1 MSTDKGIKISLSINK
16 NALLPAAASFL
27 ITGLGQVYNGQ
38 IKKGA
43 LLFFATGILGILSV
57 GLLAI
62 PVWLYGIYDA
72 YKMAELKPR
81 KKS

>member
-1 MSTDKGIKISLSINK
+1 MSTSKGTKISLSINK
-16 NALLPAAASFL
+16 NSLLPAVLSFF
-27 ITGLGQVYNGQ
+27 ITGLGQVHNGQ
-38 IKKGA
+38 IAKGA
-43 LLFFATGILGILSV
+43 LLFFSTAILGMLSV

-62 PVWLYGIYDA
+62 PVWLYGILDA